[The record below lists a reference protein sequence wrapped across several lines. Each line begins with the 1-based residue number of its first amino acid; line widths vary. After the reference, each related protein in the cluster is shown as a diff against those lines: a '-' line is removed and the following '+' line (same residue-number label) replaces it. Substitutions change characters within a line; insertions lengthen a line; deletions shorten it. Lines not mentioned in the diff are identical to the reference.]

1 MNKKNQYTDSVKET
15 LILTLA
21 VAIIA
26 AAVYFFLVPSHAS
39 VSSISGLGIIL
50 ALIMVTVTGC
60 DYTLEEKR
68 EMKRYEKQGRENAKN
83 YIREKYGIDA
93 KITEI
98 NCEKY
103 SSSPVPDFFPAP
115 TGNVFVKMKYK
126 GADFLVAIS
135 GQKKNTDGLDNYQF
149 QEIATAFAQEMY
161 NITGLH
167 AESAYVCY
175 GEYGTVKDEKNGMIH
190 TFYDGENLAEVL
202 QKESAR
208 AVVSYANQD
217 VEQIPVSQISQKTG
231 VDTILLTDYES
242 REAYQTVRCPY
253 YNLAGWPIE
262 NGIENQL
269 YLMNGYRVVGAGE
282 DTYVK
287 CEKKIQDD
295 IILITENPKDQI
307 ILEKTSLDSQEN
319 WNGNG
324 FIDAKQVASAYAFD
338 TNSEKVYVYF
348 PVEKLDTK
356 EVKEAQLVKQYQY
369 KGETCYDNII
379 SKVTD
384 DGKYIHGIVY
394 TRDETEIKI
403 SVFIDK

>member
-1 MNKKNQYTDSVKET
+1 MGKRKVVYW
-15 LILTLA
+15 IL
-21 VAIIA
+21 
-26 AAVYFFLVPSHAS
+26 
-39 VSSISGLGIIL
+39 L
-50 ALIMVTVTGC
+50 ALIMATVTGC
-60 DYTLEEKR
+60 GYTLEEKR

-103 SSSPVPDFFPAP
+103 SSSPVPDFFPSP

-126 GADFLVAIS
+126 GTDFLVAIS

-202 QKESAR
+202 QEESAR

-217 VEQIPVSQISQKTG
+217 VEQIPASQISQKTG
-231 VDTILLTDYES
+231 VDTILLADYES

-295 IILITENPKDQI
+295 IILITENPKDQT

-403 SVFIDK
+403 SVFIDKQVKKAMKKLPGALDTK

>member
-1 MNKKNQYTDSVKET
+1 MRRCMGKRK
-15 LILTLA
+15 
-21 VAIIA
+21 
-26 AAVYFFLVPSHAS
+26 AVYWIL
-39 VSSISGLGIIL
+39 L

-60 DYTLEEKR
+60 GYTLEEKR

-103 SSSPVPDFFPAP
+103 SSSPVPDFFPSP

-149 QEIATAFAQEMY
+149 QEIATVFAQEMY

-403 SVFIDK
+403 SVFIDQ

>member
-1 MNKKNQYTDSVKET
+1 MRGWIGRRCMGKRK
-15 LILTLA
+15 
-21 VAIIA
+21 
-26 AAVYFFLVPSHAS
+26 AVYWIL
-39 VSSISGLGIIL
+39 L

-60 DYTLEEKR
+60 GYTLEEKR
-68 EMKRYEKQGRENAKN
+68 EMKRYEKQGRGNAKN

-103 SSSPVPDFFPAP
+103 SSSPVPDFFPSP

-126 GADFLVAIS
+126 GAEFLVAIS

-295 IILITENPKDQI
+295 IILITENPKNQI

-324 FIDAKQVASAYAFD
+324 FIDAKQVANAYTFD

-403 SVFIDK
+403 SVFIDQ

>member
-1 MNKKNQYTDSVKET
+1 MRGWIGRRCMGKRK
-15 LILTLA
+15 
-21 VAIIA
+21 
-26 AAVYFFLVPSHAS
+26 AVYWIL
-39 VSSISGLGIIL
+39 L

-60 DYTLEEKR
+60 GYTLEEKR

-103 SSSPVPDFFPAP
+103 SSSPVPDFFPSP

-135 GQKKNTDGLDNYQF
+135 GQKKNMDGLDNYQF

-287 CEKKIQDD
+287 CKKKIQDD

-324 FIDAKQVASAYAFD
+324 FIDAKQVASAYTFD

-403 SVFIDK
+403 SVFIDQ

>member
-1 MNKKNQYTDSVKET
+1 MSGWIGRRCMGKRK
-15 LILTLA
+15 
-21 VAIIA
+21 
-26 AAVYFFLVPSHAS
+26 AVYWIL
-39 VSSISGLGIIL
+39 L

-60 DYTLEEKR
+60 GYTLKEKR

-103 SSSPVPDFFPAP
+103 SSSPVPDFFPSP

-161 NITGLH
+161 NITGFH

-324 FIDAKQVASAYAFD
+324 FIDAKQVASAYTFD

-394 TRDETEIKI
+394 TRDETEIKM
-403 SVFIDK
+403 SVFIDQ

>member
-1 MNKKNQYTDSVKET
+1 MRGWIGRRCMGKRK
-15 LILTLA
+15 
-21 VAIIA
+21 
-26 AAVYFFLVPSHAS
+26 AVYWIF
-39 VSSISGLGIIL
+39 L

-60 DYTLEEKR
+60 GYTLEEKR

-103 SSSPVPDFFPAP
+103 SSSPVPDFFPSP

-269 YLMNGYRVVGAGE
+269 YLMNGYRVVGVGE

-295 IILITENPKDQI
+295 IILITENPKNQI

-403 SVFIDK
+403 SVFIDQ

>member
-1 MNKKNQYTDSVKET
+1 MRGWIRRRCMGKRK
-15 LILTLA
+15 
-21 VAIIA
+21 
-26 AAVYFFLVPSHAS
+26 AVYWIL
-39 VSSISGLGIIL
+39 L

-60 DYTLEEKR
+60 GYTLEEKR

-103 SSSPVPDFFPAP
+103 SSSLVPDFFPSP

-167 AESAYVCY
+167 AERAYVCY

-403 SVFIDK
+403 SVFIDQ

>member
-1 MNKKNQYTDSVKET
+1 MRGWIGRRCMGKRK
-15 LILTLA
+15 
-21 VAIIA
+21 
-26 AAVYFFLVPSHAS
+26 AVYWIL
-39 VSSISGLGIIL
+39 L

-60 DYTLEEKR
+60 GYTLEEKR

-175 GEYGTVKDEKNGMIH
+175 GEYGTVKDEKNGMIY

-242 REAYQTVRCPY
+242 REAYQTVGCPY

-324 FIDAKQVASAYAFD
+324 FIDAKQVASAYTFD

-384 DGKYIHGIVY
+384 NGKYIHGIVY

>member
-1 MNKKNQYTDSVKET
+1 MRGWIGRRCMGKRKAVCW
-15 LILTLA
+15 IL
-21 VAIIA
+21 
-26 AAVYFFLVPSHAS
+26 
-39 VSSISGLGIIL
+39 L

-60 DYTLEEKR
+60 GYTLEEKR

-103 SSSPVPDFFPAP
+103 SSSPVPDFFPSP

-126 GADFLVAIS
+126 GAEFLVAIS

-324 FIDAKQVASAYAFD
+324 FIDAKQVANAYTFD

-403 SVFIDK
+403 SVFIDQ

>member
-1 MNKKNQYTDSVKET
+1 MRGWIGRRCMGKRK
-15 LILTLA
+15 
-21 VAIIA
+21 
-26 AAVYFFLVPSHAS
+26 AVYWIF
-39 VSSISGLGIIL
+39 L

-60 DYTLEEKR
+60 GYTLEEKR

-103 SSSPVPDFFPAP
+103 SSSPVPDFFPSP

-307 ILEKTSLDSQEN
+307 ILDKTSLDSQEN
-319 WNGNG
+319 WNANG

-403 SVFIDK
+403 SVFIDQ

>member
-1 MNKKNQYTDSVKET
+1 MRGWIGRRCMGKRKVVYW
-15 LILTLA
+15 IL
-21 VAIIA
+21 
-26 AAVYFFLVPSHAS
+26 
-39 VSSISGLGIIL
+39 L

-60 DYTLEEKR
+60 GYTLEEKR

-103 SSSPVPDFFPAP
+103 SSSPVPDFFPSP

-208 AVVSYANQD
+208 AVVSYADQD
-217 VEQIPVSQISQKTG
+217 VEQIHVSQISQKTG

-307 ILEKTSLDSQEN
+307 ILEKTSLDSQKN

-369 KGETCYDNII
+369 KGKTCYDNII

-403 SVFIDK
+403 SVFIDQ

>member
-1 MNKKNQYTDSVKET
+1 MRGWIGRRCMGKRK
-15 LILTLA
+15 
-21 VAIIA
+21 
-26 AAVYFFLVPSHAS
+26 AVYWIL
-39 VSSISGLGIIL
+39 L

-60 DYTLEEKR
+60 GYTLEEKR

-103 SSSPVPDFFPAP
+103 SSSPVPDFFPSP

-175 GEYGTVKDEKNGMIH
+175 GEYGTVKDEKNGMIP

-217 VEQIPVSQISQKTG
+217 VEQIPASQISQKTG

-324 FIDAKQVASAYAFD
+324 FIDAKQVANAYTFD

-403 SVFIDK
+403 SVFIDQ

>member
-1 MNKKNQYTDSVKET
+1 MRGWIGRRCMGKRK
-15 LILTLA
+15 
-21 VAIIA
+21 
-26 AAVYFFLVPSHAS
+26 AVYWIL
-39 VSSISGLGIIL
+39 L

-60 DYTLEEKR
+60 GYTLEEKR

-103 SSSPVPDFFPAP
+103 SSSPVPDFFPSP

-126 GADFLVAIS
+126 GAEFLVAIS

-190 TFYDGENLAEVL
+190 TFYDGKNLAEVL

-403 SVFIDK
+403 SVFIDQ

>member
-1 MNKKNQYTDSVKET
+1 MRGWIGRRCIGKRK
-15 LILTLA
+15 
-21 VAIIA
+21 
-26 AAVYFFLVPSHAS
+26 AVYWIL
-39 VSSISGLGIIL
+39 L

-60 DYTLEEKR
+60 GYTLEEKR

-103 SSSPVPDFFPAP
+103 SSSPVPDFFPSP

-208 AVVSYANQD
+208 AVVSYVNQD

-262 NGIENQL
+262 NGIEDQL
-269 YLMNGYRVVGAGE
+269 YQINGYRIVSAGE
-282 DTYVK
+282 DTYIK

>member
-1 MNKKNQYTDSVKET
+1 MRGWIGRRCMGKRK
-15 LILTLA
+15 
-21 VAIIA
+21 
-26 AAVYFFLVPSHAS
+26 AVYWIL
-39 VSSISGLGIIL
+39 L
-50 ALIMVTVTGC
+50 ALIVVTVTGC
-60 DYTLEEKR
+60 GYTLEEKR

-83 YIREKYGIDA
+83 YVREKYGIDA

-103 SSSPVPDFFPAP
+103 SSSPVPDFFPSP

-269 YLMNGYRVVGAGE
+269 YLINGYRVVGAGE

-287 CEKKIQDD
+287 WEKKIQDD

-324 FIDAKQVASAYAFD
+324 FIDAKQVASAYTFD

-403 SVFIDK
+403 SVFIDQ

>member
-1 MNKKNQYTDSVKET
+1 MRGWIGRRCMGKRK
-15 LILTLA
+15 
-21 VAIIA
+21 
-26 AAVYFFLVPSHAS
+26 AVYWIL
-39 VSSISGLGIIL
+39 L

-60 DYTLEEKR
+60 GYTLEEKR

-103 SSSPVPDFFPAP
+103 SSSPVPDFFPSP

-242 REAYQTVRCPY
+242 REAYQTVGCPY

-287 CEKKIQDD
+287 CEKKIQED
-295 IILITENPKDQI
+295 IILITENPKNQI

-324 FIDAKQVASAYAFD
+324 FIDAKQVASAYTFD

-384 DGKYIHGIVY
+384 NGKYIHGIVY

-403 SVFIDK
+403 SVFIDQ

>member
-1 MNKKNQYTDSVKET
+1 MRGWIGRRCMGKRK
-15 LILTLA
+15 
-21 VAIIA
+21 
-26 AAVYFFLVPSHAS
+26 AVYWIL
-39 VSSISGLGIIL
+39 L

-60 DYTLEEKR
+60 GYTLEEKR

-115 TGNVFVKMKYK
+115 TGNVFVKMKYE

-403 SVFIDK
+403 SVFID

>member
-1 MNKKNQYTDSVKET
+1 MRGCMGKRK
-15 LILTLA
+15 
-21 VAIIA
+21 
-26 AAVYFFLVPSHAS
+26 AVYWIL
-39 VSSISGLGIIL
+39 L

-60 DYTLEEKR
+60 GYTLEEKR

-149 QEIATAFAQEMY
+149 REIATAFAQEMY

-324 FIDAKQVASAYAFD
+324 FIDAKQVASAYTFD

>member
-1 MNKKNQYTDSVKET
+1 MGKRK
-15 LILTLA
+15 
-21 VAIIA
+21 
-26 AAVYFFLVPSHAS
+26 AVYWIL
-39 VSSISGLGIIL
+39 L
-50 ALIMVTVTGC
+50 ALIMATVTGC
-60 DYTLEEKR
+60 GYTLEEKR

-103 SSSPVPDFFPAP
+103 SSSPVPDFFPSP

-161 NITGLH
+161 NITGFH

-295 IILITENPKDQI
+295 IILITENPQDQI

-324 FIDAKQVASAYAFD
+324 FIDAKQVASAYTFD

-403 SVFIDK
+403 SVFIDQQVKKAMKKLPSALDTK

>member
-1 MNKKNQYTDSVKET
+1 MYGKKKSRLLD
-15 LILTLA
+15 
-21 VAIIA
+21 
-26 AAVYFFLVPSHAS
+26 PSCFDNGYSDRLWLYA
-39 VSSISGLGIIL
+39 GK
-50 ALIMVTVTGC
+50 
-60 DYTLEEKR
+60 KR

-103 SSSPVPDFFPAP
+103 SSSPVPDFFPSP

-135 GQKKNTDGLDNYQF
+135 GQKKNMDGLDNYQF

-287 CEKKIQDD
+287 CKKKIQDD

-324 FIDAKQVASAYAFD
+324 FIDAKQVASAYTFD

-403 SVFIDK
+403 SVFIDQ

>member
-1 MNKKNQYTDSVKET
+1 MRGWIGRRCMGKRK
-15 LILTLA
+15 
-21 VAIIA
+21 
-26 AAVYFFLVPSHAS
+26 AVYWIL
-39 VSSISGLGIIL
+39 L

-60 DYTLEEKR
+60 GYTLEEKR
-68 EMKRYEKQGRENAKN
+68 EMKRYEKQGRGNAKN

-103 SSSPVPDFFPAP
+103 SSSPVPDFFPSP

-287 CEKKIQDD
+287 CEKKIQED

-324 FIDAKQVASAYAFD
+324 FIDAKQVASAYTFD

>member
-1 MNKKNQYTDSVKET
+1 MRGWIGRRCMGKRK
-15 LILTLA
+15 
-21 VAIIA
+21 
-26 AAVYFFLVPSHAS
+26 AVYWIL
-39 VSSISGLGIIL
+39 L

-60 DYTLEEKR
+60 GYTLEEKR

-103 SSSPVPDFFPAP
+103 SSSPVPDFFPSP

-269 YLMNGYRVVGAGE
+269 YLINGYRVVGAGE

-324 FIDAKQVASAYAFD
+324 FIDAKQVASAYTFD
-338 TNSEKVYVYF
+338 TNSEKVYAYF

-403 SVFIDK
+403 SVFIDQ

>member
-1 MNKKNQYTDSVKET
+1 MRGWIGRRCMGKRK
-15 LILTLA
+15 
-21 VAIIA
+21 
-26 AAVYFFLVPSHAS
+26 AVYWILV
-39 VSSISGLGIIL
+39 

-60 DYTLEEKR
+60 GYTLEEKR
-68 EMKRYEKQGRENAKN
+68 EMKRYEKQGRGNAKN

-103 SSSPVPDFFPAP
+103 SSSPVPDFFPSP

-167 AESAYVCY
+167 AESDYVCY

-231 VDTILLTDYES
+231 VETILLTDYES

>member
-1 MNKKNQYTDSVKET
+1 MRGWIGRRCMGKRK
-15 LILTLA
+15 
-21 VAIIA
+21 
-26 AAVYFFLVPSHAS
+26 AVYWIL
-39 VSSISGLGIIL
+39 L

-60 DYTLEEKR
+60 GYTLEEKR

-103 SSSPVPDFFPAP
+103 SSSPVPDFFPSP

-126 GADFLVAIS
+126 GTDFLVAIS

-202 QKESAR
+202 QEESAR

-269 YLMNGYRVVGAGE
+269 YRMNGYRVVGAGE

-295 IILITENPKDQI
+295 IILITENPKEQI

-403 SVFIDK
+403 SVFIDQ

>member
-1 MNKKNQYTDSVKET
+1 MRGWIGRRCMGKRK
-15 LILTLA
+15 
-21 VAIIA
+21 
-26 AAVYFFLVPSHAS
+26 AVYWIL
-39 VSSISGLGIIL
+39 L
-50 ALIMVTVTGC
+50 ALIVVTVTGC
-60 DYTLEEKR
+60 GYTLEEKR

-93 KITEI
+93 KIIEI

-103 SSSPVPDFFPAP
+103 SSSPVPDFFPSP

-324 FIDAKQVASAYAFD
+324 FIDAKQVASAYTFD
-338 TNSEKVYVYF
+338 TNSEKVYAYF

-403 SVFIDK
+403 SVFIDQ

>member
-1 MNKKNQYTDSVKET
+1 MRGWIGRRCMGKRKVVYW
-15 LILTLA
+15 IL
-21 VAIIA
+21 
-26 AAVYFFLVPSHAS
+26 
-39 VSSISGLGIIL
+39 L

-60 DYTLEEKR
+60 GYTLEEKR

-103 SSSPVPDFFPAP
+103 SSSPVPDFFASP

-135 GQKKNTDGLDNYQF
+135 GQKKNMDGLDNYQF

-269 YLMNGYRVVGAGE
+269 YLINGYRVVGAGE

-403 SVFIDK
+403 SVFIDQ

>member
-1 MNKKNQYTDSVKET
+1 MRGWIGRRCMGKRK
-15 LILTLA
+15 
-21 VAIIA
+21 
-26 AAVYFFLVPSHAS
+26 AVYWIL
-39 VSSISGLGIIL
+39 L

-60 DYTLEEKR
+60 GYTLEEKR

-103 SSSPVPDFFPAP
+103 SSSPVPDFFPSP

-161 NITGLH
+161 NIAGLH

-190 TFYDGENLAEVL
+190 TFYDGKNLAEVL

-324 FIDAKQVASAYAFD
+324 FIDAKQVASAYTFD

-403 SVFIDK
+403 SVFIDQ

>member
-1 MNKKNQYTDSVKET
+1 MGKRK
-15 LILTLA
+15 
-21 VAIIA
+21 
-26 AAVYFFLVPSHAS
+26 AVYWIL
-39 VSSISGLGIIL
+39 L

-60 DYTLEEKR
+60 GYTLEEKR
-68 EMKRYEKQGRENAKN
+68 EMKRYEKQGRGNAKN

-103 SSSPVPDFFPAP
+103 SSSPVPDFFPSP

-167 AESAYVCY
+167 AESDYVCY

-403 SVFIDK
+403 SVFIDKQVKKAMKKLPSALDTK

>member
-1 MNKKNQYTDSVKET
+1 MRGWIGRRCMGKRK
-15 LILTLA
+15 
-21 VAIIA
+21 
-26 AAVYFFLVPSHAS
+26 AVYWIL
-39 VSSISGLGIIL
+39 L

-60 DYTLEEKR
+60 GYTLEEKR

-103 SSSPVPDFFPAP
+103 SSSPVPDFCPSP

-403 SVFIDK
+403 SVFIDQ

>member
-1 MNKKNQYTDSVKET
+1 MRGWIGRRCMGKRK
-15 LILTLA
+15 
-21 VAIIA
+21 
-26 AAVYFFLVPSHAS
+26 AVYWIL
-39 VSSISGLGIIL
+39 L

-60 DYTLEEKR
+60 GYTLEEKR

-83 YIREKYGIDA
+83 YLREKYGIDA

-103 SSSPVPDFFPAP
+103 SSSPVPDFFPSP

-135 GQKKNTDGLDNYQF
+135 GQKKNMDGLDNYQF

-287 CEKKIQDD
+287 CKKKIQDD

-324 FIDAKQVASAYAFD
+324 FIDAKQVASAYTFD

-403 SVFIDK
+403 SVFIDQ

>member
-1 MNKKNQYTDSVKET
+1 MRGWIGRRCMGKRK
-15 LILTLA
+15 
-21 VAIIA
+21 
-26 AAVYFFLVPSHAS
+26 AVYWIL
-39 VSSISGLGIIL
+39 L

-60 DYTLEEKR
+60 GYTLEEKR
-68 EMKRYEKQGRENAKN
+68 EMKRYEKQGRGNAKN

-103 SSSPVPDFFPAP
+103 SSSPVPDFFPSP

-126 GADFLVAIS
+126 GAEFLVAIS
-135 GQKKNTDGLDNYQF
+135 GQKKDTDGLDNYQF

-287 CEKKIQDD
+287 CKKKIQDD

-403 SVFIDK
+403 SVFIDQ

>member
-1 MNKKNQYTDSVKET
+1 MRGWIGRRCMGKRK
-15 LILTLA
+15 
-21 VAIIA
+21 
-26 AAVYFFLVPSHAS
+26 AVYWIL
-39 VSSISGLGIIL
+39 L
-50 ALIMVTVTGC
+50 ALIVVTVTGC
-60 DYTLEEKR
+60 GYTLEEKR

-103 SSSPVPDFFPAP
+103 SSSPVPDFFPSP

-161 NITGLH
+161 NIAGLH

-324 FIDAKQVASAYAFD
+324 FIDAKQVASAYTFD

-403 SVFIDK
+403 SVFIDQ

>member
-1 MNKKNQYTDSVKET
+1 MRGWIGRRCMGKRK
-15 LILTLA
+15 
-21 VAIIA
+21 
-26 AAVYFFLVPSHAS
+26 AVYWIL
-39 VSSISGLGIIL
+39 L

-135 GQKKNTDGLDNYQF
+135 GQKKNMDGLDNYQF

-208 AVVSYANQD
+208 AVVSYADQD
-217 VEQIPVSQISQKTG
+217 VEQIHVSQISQKTG

-403 SVFIDK
+403 SVFIDQ

>member
-1 MNKKNQYTDSVKET
+1 MRGWIGRRCMGKRK
-15 LILTLA
+15 
-21 VAIIA
+21 
-26 AAVYFFLVPSHAS
+26 AVYWIL
-39 VSSISGLGIIL
+39 L
-50 ALIMVTVTGC
+50 ALIVVTVTGC
-60 DYTLEEKR
+60 GYTLEEKR

-103 SSSPVPDFFPAP
+103 SSSPVPDFFPSP

-135 GQKKNTDGLDNYQF
+135 GQKKNTDGLYNYQF

-167 AESAYVCY
+167 AESDYVCY

-269 YLMNGYRVVGAGE
+269 YLINGYRVVGAGE

-307 ILEKTSLDSQEN
+307 ILEKTSLDSQKN

-403 SVFIDK
+403 SVFIDQ

>member
-1 MNKKNQYTDSVKET
+1 MRGWIGRRCIGKRK
-15 LILTLA
+15 
-21 VAIIA
+21 
-26 AAVYFFLVPSHAS
+26 AVYWIL
-39 VSSISGLGIIL
+39 L

-60 DYTLEEKR
+60 GYTLEEKR

-103 SSSPVPDFFPAP
+103 SSSPVPDFFPSP

-126 GADFLVAIS
+126 GTDFLVAIS

-208 AVVSYANQD
+208 AVVSYVNQD

>member
-1 MNKKNQYTDSVKET
+1 MRGWIGRRCMGKRK
-15 LILTLA
+15 
-21 VAIIA
+21 
-26 AAVYFFLVPSHAS
+26 AVYWIL
-39 VSSISGLGIIL
+39 L

-60 DYTLEEKR
+60 GYTLEEKR

-103 SSSPVPDFFPAP
+103 SSSPVPDFFPSP

-135 GQKKNTDGLDNYQF
+135 GQKKNTDGLNNYQF

-208 AVVSYANQD
+208 AVVSYVNQD

-369 KGETCYDNII
+369 KGECYDNII

-403 SVFIDK
+403 SVFIDQ

>member
-1 MNKKNQYTDSVKET
+1 MRGWIGRRCMGKRK
-15 LILTLA
+15 
-21 VAIIA
+21 
-26 AAVYFFLVPSHAS
+26 AVYWIL
-39 VSSISGLGIIL
+39 L

-60 DYTLEEKR
+60 GYTLEEKR

-115 TGNVFVKMKYK
+115 TGNVFVKMKYE

-403 SVFIDK
+403 SVFIDQ

>member
-1 MNKKNQYTDSVKET
+1 MRGWIGRRCMGKRKVVYW
-15 LILTLA
+15 IL
-21 VAIIA
+21 
-26 AAVYFFLVPSHAS
+26 
-39 VSSISGLGIIL
+39 L

-348 PVEKLDTK
+348 PLEKLDTK

>member
-1 MNKKNQYTDSVKET
+1 MRGWIGRRCMGKRK
-15 LILTLA
+15 
-21 VAIIA
+21 
-26 AAVYFFLVPSHAS
+26 AVYWIL
-39 VSSISGLGIIL
+39 L

-60 DYTLEEKR
+60 GYTLEEKR

-103 SSSPVPDFFPAP
+103 SSSPVPDFFPSP

-167 AESAYVCY
+167 AESVYVCY

-208 AVVSYANQD
+208 AVVSYVNQD